1 MFNSSWNCS
10 SGACWAEVGVTE
22 TLKPNLDEAW
32 TFVSNMSRGRP
43 VHLAAIAEGERV
55 VAATFEPHETS
66 HVANWITDQAG
77 KNIYFHVNALRAGAK
92 NKKATKDDV
101 EEVLAFHTDIDNPEA
116 FELLDNFPLRPTVVV
131 ASGGGRQ
138 AFWLLREPLRDLALA
153 ERLNKAIAG
162 LCGGDHC
169 WNIDRL
175 MRVPGTVNVPNAK
188 KRAAGRVPI
197 LARVIEADWKRLYD
211 AEDFLPFDPG
221 PGSLG
226 TALVL
231 ADLVPVGRD
240 KLPEGVLTATLS
252 LLENG
257 DDPDRPR
264 GQPNPRFKS
273 RSESVYRAACDL
285 ARLGCSAEFIAGVLL
300 NPQFRIS
307 ESVLEKRR
315 PEAYALRQATKA
327 IESAAQGWP
336 DTFKSGAPKPSMRNA
351 RAALRRL
358 GLSFAYDMFRH
369 RKMVDGHVIEQFA
382 GEITD
387 DACMMLRGLIL
398 DRFGFD
404 PGTQHVQDAIMLMCI
419 EEPEHPV
426 REMLDNLKWDGVARL
441 ETWLS
446 RYLGA
451 ADTPLNRAIGTI
463 MLVAAVRRVRV
474 PGVKFDQIIVFEGAQ
489 GTGKSTAVKILA
501 GEEFH
506 SDQEIL
512 SLEPKAQL
520 ELLDGV
526 WFYEINEL
534 EGMNRA
540 EVAKIK
546 AFASRQVDRARLAYG
561 RNAVSRPRQVIFIGT
576 TNEDKYL
583 RDQTGNRRFWPVRT
597 GVIDLPALAGDR
609 DQLLAEAAYRES
621 QGASLALPPELW
633 QDAAVEQE
641 ARVEEDPWVEQIE
654 GAVPIV
660 AGDKLRFVTTSLLTD
675 VLGIRPEYQNQGH
688 TKRLSALMKR
698 LGWRNEK
705 FKLHGKAVRG
715 YEKAKPDGYEPPPKP
730 YDRNF

>member
-1 MFNSSWNCS
+1 MTD
-10 SGACWAEVGVTE
+10 ALQ
-22 TLKPNLDEAW
+22 LKLDEAW
-32 TFVSNMSRGRP
+32 TFVSNMSRGWMI
-43 VHLAAIAEGERV
+43 HLAAIAEGERV
-55 VAATFEPHETS
+55 VAATFEPNETS
-66 HVANWITDQAG
+66 RVASWITDQTG

-101 EEVLAFHTDIDNPEA
+101 EKVLAFHTDIDNPEA
-116 FELLDNFPLRPTVVV
+116 FELLENFPLRPTAVV

-153 ERLNKAIAG
+153 ERLNRAIAE

-169 WNIDRL
+169 WNVDRL

-197 LARVIEADWKRLYD
+197 LASVMEADWKRLYSV
-211 AEDFLPFDPG
+211 EEFLPFDPG
-221 PGSLG
+221 PDAPG
-226 TALVL
+226 
-231 ADLVPVGRD
+231 
-240 KLPEGVLTATLS
+240 ATLAPGNLARVAREELPPAIPPS
-252 LLENG
+252 ILGLIETG
-257 DDPDRPR
+257 DDIDRPR
-264 GQPNPRFKS
+264 GGHDPRHRS

-285 ARLGCSAEFIAGVLL
+285 ARMGCSVEFIAGVLL

-315 PEAYALRQATKA
+315 PEAYALRQASKA
-327 IESAAQGWP
+327 SESVAQGWP

-369 RKMVDGHVIEQFA
+369 RKVVEGHVIEEFA

-387 DACMMLRGLIL
+387 DACMMLRGLIT
-398 DRFGFD
+398 DKFGFD

-426 REMLDNLKWDGVARL
+426 REMLDSLEWDGVARL
-441 ETWLS
+441 DTWLS

-451 ADTPLNRAIGTI
+451 ADTPLNRMIGI
-463 MLVAAVRRVRV
+463 LMLIAAVRRVRV

-501 GEEFH
+501 GEGFH

-520 ELLDGV
+520 ELLEGV

-546 AFASRQVDRARLAYG
+546 AFASRQVDRARLAYA
-561 RNAVSRPRQVIFIGT
+561 RNAASRPRQVIFIGT

-583 RDQTGNRRFWPVRT
+583 RDQTGNRRFWPIRT
-597 GVIDLPALAGDR
+597 GTINLPALANDR
-609 DQLLAEAAYRES
+609 DQLLAEAALQEA
-621 QGASLALPPELW
+621 QGVSIALPQELW
-633 QDAAVEQE
+633 QDAALEQE

-654 GAVPIV
+654 AAVPII
-660 AGDKLRFVTTSLLTD
+660 AGDKLRFVTTTLLND
-675 VLGIRPEYQNQGH
+675 VLGIRPEHQNQGH

-705 FKLHGKAVRG
+705 FKLYGKALRG

-730 YDRNF
+730 YDPNLW

>member
-1 MFNSSWNCS
+1 MS
-10 SGACWAEVGVTE
+10 EE
-22 TLKPNLDEAW
+22 MQLNLEAAW
-32 TFVSNMSRGRP
+32 DFVSNMSRGRP
-43 VHLAAIAEGERV
+43 MHLVAIGEAGGV
-55 VAATFEPHETS
+55 VAATFEPNETS
-66 HVANWITDQAG
+66 RLTGWITNQSG
-77 KNIYFHVNALRAGAK
+77 KNIYFHVNPLRVGVK
-92 NKKATKDDV
+92 NKKASKGDV
-101 EEVLAFHTDIDNPEA
+101 EEAVALYIDLDNPDA
-116 FELLDNFPLRPTVVV
+116 FELLENFPLRPTAVV

-138 AFWLLREPLRDLALA
+138 AFWLLREPLRDLELA
-153 ERLNKAIAG
+153 ERLNKAIAE

-169 WNIDRL
+169 WNSDRL

-188 KRAAGRVPI
+188 KRAAGRVPV
-197 LARVIEADWKRLYD
+197 LAQVIEADWKRLYV

-221 PGSLG
+221 PSAPG
-226 TALVL
+226 TALVPTE
-231 ADLVPVGRD
+231 LVRVGRE
-240 KLPEGVLTATLS
+240 KLPETILPTTLS

-264 GQPNPRFKS
+264 GGPNPRHKS
-273 RSESVYRAACDL
+273 RSESVYRGACDL
-285 ARLGCSAEFIAGVLL
+285 ARLGCSVEFIAGVLL

-307 ESVLEKRR
+307 DSVLEKRR

-327 IESAAQGWP
+327 IESVAQGWP

-369 RKMVDGHVIEQFA
+369 RKMVEGHVIEQFA

-387 DACMMLRGLIL
+387 DACMMLRGLIT
-398 DRFGFD
+398 DKFGFD
-404 PGTQHVQDAIMLMCI
+404 PGTQHVQDAIILMCI

-426 REMLDNLKWDGVARL
+426 REMLDNLKWDGIARL
-441 ETWLS
+441 DTWLS

-451 ADTPLNRAIGTI
+451 ADSPLNRAIGTI
-463 MLVAAVRRVRV
+463 MLIAAVRRVRA

-501 GEEFH
+501 GEGFH

-540 EVAKIK
+540 EVTKIK

-597 GVIDLPALAGDR
+597 GTIDLPALALDR
-609 DQLLAEAAYRES
+609 DQLLAEAAHRERE
-621 QGASLALPPELW
+621 GASLALPPELW
-633 QDAAVEQE
+633 SDAAVEQE

-654 GAVPIV
+654 AAVPIV

-675 VLGIRPEYQNQGH
+675 LLGIRPEHQNQGH

-730 YDRNF
+730 YHRNF

>member
-1 MFNSSWNCS
+1 M
-10 SGACWAEVGVTE
+10 TE
-22 TLKPNLDEAW
+22 ALKLNLDEAW
-32 TFVSNMSRGRP
+32 TFASNMSRSRM
-43 VHLAAIAEGERV
+43 VHLVAIAESERL
-55 VAATFEPHETS
+55 AAASFELKESS
-66 HVANWITDQAG
+66 HAAAWIAEQAG
-77 KNIYFHVNALRAGAK
+77 KNIYFHVNALRVDVK
-92 NKKATKDDV
+92 NKKATKEDI
-101 EEVLAFHTDIDNPEA
+101 EEVLAFHTDIDNSEA
-116 FELLDNFPLRPTVVV
+116 FELLDNFPLRPTAVV

-153 ERLNKAIAG
+153 ERINKAIAE

-169 WNIDRL
+169 WNVDRV
-175 MRVPGTVNVPNAK
+175 MRVPGTVNIPNAK

-197 LARVIEADWKRLYD
+197 LAYVIEADWKRLYN

-221 PGSLG
+221 PGDAG
-226 TALVL
+226 A
-231 ADLVPVGRD
+231 ALVPVNLVRVSRD
-240 KLPEGVLTATLS
+240 DLPKSILPATLS
-252 LLENG
+252 LIENG

-264 GQPNPRFKS
+264 GRANPRHKS

-300 NPQFRIS
+300 NPEFLIS
-307 ESVLEKRR
+307 ESVREKRR
-315 PEAYALRQATKA
+315 PEAYAMRQAAKA
-327 IESAAQGWP
+327 LESVAKGWP
-336 DTFKSGAPKPSMRNA
+336 DTFRSGAPKPSMRNA
-351 RAALRRL
+351 RAGLCRL

-369 RKMVDGHVIEQFA
+369 RKMVQGHVIEQFV

-398 DRFGFD
+398 DQFGFD
-404 PGTQHVQDAIMLMCI
+404 PGTQNVQDAIMLMCI

-426 REMLDNLKWDGVARL
+426 REMLDNLKWDGVPRL
-441 ETWLS
+441 DTWLS

-451 ADTPLNRAIGTI
+451 ADTPLNRAIGPI
-463 MLVAAVRRVRV
+463 MLIAAVRRVRV
-474 PGVKFDQIIVFEGAQ
+474 PGVKFDQIIVFEGVQ

-506 SDQEIL
+506 SDQDIL
-512 SLEPKAQL
+512 SLDPKAQL

-583 RDQTGNRRFWPVRT
+583 RDQTGNRRFWPIKT
-597 GVIDLPALAGDR
+597 GVIDLPALARDR
-609 DQLLAEAAYRES
+609 DQLLAEAAHYEA
-621 QGASLALPPELW
+621 QGASIAMPAELW
-633 QDAAVEQE
+633 QAAAVEQE

-654 GAVPIV
+654 AAVPII
-660 AGDKLRFVTTSLLTD
+660 AGDKLRFVTTSLLGD
-675 VLGIRPEYQNQGH
+675 VLGIRPEHQNQGH

-715 YEKAKPDGYEPPPKP
+715 YEKEKQEGYVPPPKP
-730 YDRNF
+730 YNRNF

>member
-1 MFNSSWNCS
+1 M
-10 SGACWAEVGVTE
+10 TE
-22 TLKPNLDEAW
+22 TLKPNFDEAW
-32 TFVSNMSRGRP
+32 TFVSNMSRGRMI
-43 VHLAAIAEGERV
+43 HLAALLEDEKV
-55 VAATFEPHETS
+55 VATTFEPNEAS
-66 HVANWITDQAG
+66 HIAGWISDQAG
-77 KNIYFHVNALRAGAK
+77 KNIYFQVNKLRDDVRDRRP
-92 NKKATKDDV
+92 TKGEV
-101 EEVLAFHTDIDNPEA
+101 EEVLAFHTDIDNSEA
-116 FELLDNFPLRPTVVV
+116 FELLDNFPLPPTAVI

-153 ERLNKAIAG
+153 ERLNKAIAE

-169 WNIDRL
+169 WNVDRL

-188 KRAAGRVPI
+188 KRAAGRVPV
-197 LARVIEADWKRLYD
+197 LAYVIEVDWKRLYN

-221 PGSLG
+221 PGDPG
-226 TALVL
+226 A
-231 ADLVPVGRD
+231 ALVPVNLMPVDRD
-240 KLPEGVLTATLS
+240 DLPKNILPPTLS
-252 LLENG
+252 LIENG
-257 DDPDRPR
+257 DDFERPR
-264 GQPNPRFKS
+264 GRPNPRYKS

-285 ARLGCSAEFIAGVLL
+285 ARLDCSAELIAGVLL
-300 NPQFRIS
+300 NSEFRIS

-315 PEAYALRQATKA
+315 PEAYALRQAAKA
-327 IESAAQGWP
+327 LESVAKGWP
-336 DTFKSGAPKPSMRNA
+336 DTFKSGLPRPSMRNA

-369 RKMVDGHVIEQFA
+369 RKMVQGHVIEQFV

-398 DRFGFD
+398 DQFGFD
-404 PGTQHVQDAIMLMCI
+404 PGTQNVQDAIMLMCI

-426 REMLDNLKWDGVARL
+426 REMLDNLEWDGVPRL
-441 ETWLS
+441 RNWLS

-451 ADTPLNRAIGTI
+451 ADTPLNRAIGPI
-463 MLVAAVRRVRV
+463 MLIAAVRRVRV

-501 GEEFH
+501 GEGLH
-506 SDQEIL
+506 SDQDIL

-546 AFASRQVDRARLAYG
+546 AFASRQVDRARLAYA
-561 RNAVSRPRQVIFIGT
+561 RNAASRPRQVIFIGT

-583 RDQTGNRRFWPVRT
+583 RDQTGNRRFWPIKT
-597 GVIDLPALAGDR
+597 GFIDLPALDCDR
-609 DQLLAEAAYRES
+609 DQLLAEAAHYEA
-621 QGASLALPPELW
+621 QGASIVLPQELW
-633 QDAAVEQE
+633 HDAALEQE

-654 GAVPIV
+654 AAVPIV
-660 AGDKLRFVTTSLLTD
+660 AGDKLRFVTMDLLD
-675 VLGIRPEYQNQGH
+675 GVLGIKPEHQNQAH

-705 FKLHGKAVRG
+705 FKLHGKAIRG
-715 YEKAKPDGYEPPPKP
+715 YEKEKPVGYVPPPKP
-730 YDRNF
+730 YNRNF